1 HATALFWERL
11 SLLVQVT
18 SNLVF
23 HETQYIPIQ
32 KNKEV
37 HFWLKSTLKNFQV
50 PRNEIGNL
58 LFSELMECFEED
70 KNIDPSFLVFR
81 LTGYQKIGLTPLQ
94 MAQKFKIDFIDY
106 HIEFINVLHFLIGK
120 VEINQ
125 GQFRLLPELLKG
137 LTPDDSLTQSSRKTW
152 ILMNQGYTIEQIA
165 GKRRLKKSTIEDHIV
180 EFALNVDDFS
190 IDEYV
195 DNDMQKEILE
205 ISRQEE
211 TKQLKRIRNYLEVA
225 TYFQIRLVLAK
236 YGDRQWN

>member
-1 HATALFWERL
+1 
-11 SLLVQVT
+11 
-18 SNLVF
+18 
-23 HETQYIPIQ
+23 
-32 KNKEV
+32 
-37 HFWLKSTLKNFQV
+37 
-50 PRNEIGNL
+50 
-58 LFSELMECFEED
+58 
-70 KNIDPSFLVFR
+70 
-81 LTGYQKIGLTPLQ
+81 
-94 MAQKFKIDFIDY
+94 
-106 HIEFINVLHFLIGK
+106 LIGK

-211 TKQLKRIRNYLEVA
+211 TKQLKRMKKPLIFKFVLYWRNMVIDNGTRKTFE
-225 TYFQIRLVLAK
+225 
-236 YGDRQWN
+236 